1 MLDSGATMLVVANYR
16 RWKIVKIVQN
26 FKHNS
31 DQFKRGT
38 ASQIPSR
45 STFEAQFC

>member
-1 MLDSGATMLVVANYR
+1 MIDVANHR
-16 RWKIVKIVQN
+16 RWKTVKVVQTY
-26 FKHNS
+26 KHNS

-45 STFEAQFC
+45 SVLEAPYI